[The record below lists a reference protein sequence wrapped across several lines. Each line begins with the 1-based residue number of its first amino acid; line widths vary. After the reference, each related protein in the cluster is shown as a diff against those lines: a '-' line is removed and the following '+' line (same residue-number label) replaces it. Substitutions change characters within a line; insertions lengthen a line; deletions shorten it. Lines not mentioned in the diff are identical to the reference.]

1 MRKLLTIFILC
12 GLTSC
17 SLFESKDEKTQ
28 KLVDNEMLQ
37 IDWSD
42 VDDYPLFSD
51 CDETVSK
58 ALQKTCFEEK
68 LLLHLSKDLQ
78 EFQLTSETE
87 IKDVV
92 FLDFK
97 IENDG
102 SITIVNIENKEIF
115 GSQMEKFEAKVVSS
129 LKSLPSIEPALK
141 RGIPVSAKFR
151 IPIFLNSK

>member
-1 MRKLLTIFILC
+1 MRKLLTILILC

-28 KLVDNEMLQ
+28 KLVDKELLQ

-42 VDDYPLFSD
+42 VDDYPLFSA

>member
-1 MRKLLTIFILC
+1 MRKLLTILILC
-12 GLTSC
+12 GFTSC
-17 SLFESKDEKTQ
+17 SFFESQDKKTQ
-28 KLVDNEMLQ
+28 KLVENELQQ

-58 ALQKTCFEEK
+58 ILQKNCFEEK
-68 LLLHLSKDLQ
+68 LLLHLSADLQ

-102 SITIVNIENKEIF
+102 SIIVVNIENKEIF
-115 GSQMEKFEAKVVSS
+115 GSQMEKFEDKVANS
-129 LKSLPSIEPALK
+129 LKNLPRIEPALK